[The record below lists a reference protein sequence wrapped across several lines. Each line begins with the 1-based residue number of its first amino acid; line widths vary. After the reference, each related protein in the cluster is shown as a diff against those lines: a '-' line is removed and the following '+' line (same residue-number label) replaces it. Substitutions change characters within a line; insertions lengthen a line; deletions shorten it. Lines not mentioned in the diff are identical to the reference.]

1 LSLSIF
7 PTDLFTSLKEQNP
20 VRKFEQKVIPVRK
33 EGAVVEKVMDASL
46 LVEKIDTKRGPEIND
61 LRGGIFYEI
70 LTLLEVSQSSVIDSS
85 NVGSSSEGS
94 THPGTHESLSNPPSP
109 CLVDK
114 VEVRCLLPPSYAVCN
129 VFVTKRSE

>member
-1 LSLSIF
+1 LL
-7 PTDLFTSLKEQNP
+7 TDLFTSLKEQNP
-20 VRKFEQKVIPVRK
+20 VPPNLRKVEQRVTAVRK
-33 EGAVVEKVMDASL
+33 EGAVVEEVMDASL
-46 LVEKIDTKRGPEIND
+46 LVESIEVRRGPEVED
-61 LRGGIFYEI
+61 LRGGAASEI

-85 NVGSSSEGS
+85 NVGSSSAGS

>member
-1 LSLSIF
+1 MLL
-7 PTDLFTSLKEQNP
+7 TDLFSTPKEQNP
-20 VRKFEQKVIPVRK
+20 VPPNVRK
-33 EGAVVEKVMDASL
+33 VEQRVTAVRMEGAVFEEVMDASL
-46 LVEKIDTKRGPEIND
+46 LVESIKVRCGPEVED
-61 LRGGIFYEI
+61 LRGGAASEI

-114 VEVRCLLPPSYAVCN
+114 VEVRCL
-129 VFVTKRSE
+129 